1 MKKLMGIG
9 AILALLLLSACTTTQ
24 SSDDG
29 NNTKIY
35 GEITTGIESERTR

>member
-35 GEITTGIESERTR
+35 GEITTGIESVRTR